1 VVSGLALF
9 VGLFNN
15 LALLIVFV
23 ALYGYLYDRLK
34 ILGRKRRQ
42 LLLGFMFALFALGCM
57 QVKIPVFE
65 GVLVDQ
71 RNGIIILSG
80 VFGGPLTA
88 GITALVAASY
98 RAYLGG
104 QGVLGGTFGML
115 LSAIAGTAIH
125 YRRRRIDALWKTA
138 LVAVGAAIFILPG
151 FLPIGNLQA
160 GLRLMKSMSLPYGAA
175 TSIGL
180 FIGSLL
186 LANEER
192 RCETK
197 TKLKE
202 SELKYRSLFES
213 LIDVSYQ
220 IDLEGKITIISPS
233 VEQMLG
239 YKADELIGRPII
251 DFYLTP
257 SLRGAFLAQLHQ
269 DGFVRN
275 FQMPMIRKDGSIVTI
290 STNARFISDSAG
302 RHLGIE
308 GVTRDITALK
318 KAEEELKASLAEK
331 ETLLTELYHRTNN
344 NMQLISSFLQLHA
357 SSIDD
362 ENADILV
369 AGVGSRIN
377 AMSLVYEKLSRSKNL
392 SRISAREYIADLFP
406 LIERYSGSP
415 PKKVA
420 VELDI
425 EEVALLIDTAIPLGL
440 VINEIATNAFKHA
453 FPADRKGI
461 IRVAFAR
468 EGPDSIRLAVSD
480 DGVGFPPAFD
490 PYTTASFGIQTTIN
504 LVRMQMHGEID
515 IVSSGGVSYGIIFKD
530 KLYVERI

>member
-1 VVSGLALF
+1 MVSGLALF

-23 ALYGYLYDRLK
+23 ALYGFLYDRLK
-34 ILGRKRRQ
+34 TLGRERRQ
-42 LLLGFMFALFALGCM
+42 LVLGFMFALFAVGCM

-80 VFGGPLTA
+80 VFGGPITA
-88 GITALVAASY
+88 AVTALVAASY

-104 QGVLGGTFGML
+104 QGVFGGIFGMS
-115 LSAIAGTAIH
+115 LSAIAGTAVH

-160 GLRLMKSMSLPYGAA
+160 GWKLMESMSLPYGAA
-175 TSIGL
+175 ISIGL

-197 TKLKE
+197 AKLKE
-202 SELKYRSLFES
+202 SELMYRSLFES

-233 VEQMLG
+233 IEQVLG
-239 YKADELIGRPII
+239 YKAEELIGRSII
-251 DFYLTP
+251 DFYQTP
-257 SLRGAFLAQLHQ
+257 PLRVSFLAQLRQ
-269 DGFVRN
+269 CGSVRN
-275 FQMPMIRKDGSIVTI
+275 FQMPMVRKDGSIVTI
-290 STNARFISDSAG
+290 STNARFITDTAG
-302 RHLGIE
+302 HPLRIE
-308 GVTRDITALK
+308 GVTRDITPLK

-362 ENADILV
+362 EKANILV

-406 LIERYSGSP
+406 LIERYSESP
-415 PKKVA
+415 PAKVA

-425 EEVALLIDTAIPLGL
+425 EEVDFLIDTAVPLGL

-453 FPADRKGI
+453 FPADRKGTI
-461 IRVAFAR
+461 KVALAR
-468 EGPDSIRLAVSD
+468 EGPDAVRLAVSD

-490 PYTTASFGIQTTIN
+490 PYTSLSLGIQTTIN
-504 LVRMQMHGEID
+504 LVRMQMHGEIE
-515 IVSSGGVSYGIIFKD
+515 IVSNGGVSYVISFKD
-530 KLYVERI
+530 KLYEERI